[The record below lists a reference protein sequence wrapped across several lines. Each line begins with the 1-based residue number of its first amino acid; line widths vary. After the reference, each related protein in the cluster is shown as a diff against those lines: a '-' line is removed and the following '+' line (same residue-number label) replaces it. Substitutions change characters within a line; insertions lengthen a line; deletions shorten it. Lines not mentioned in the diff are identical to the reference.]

1 MAQTSRLVVEIDS
14 RDAEQKAADVRKA
27 LGALE
32 DAGLKI
38 KPAMD
43 KAGAGLDGLSSSS
56 DKAKK
61 SVHEQRDEIDALL
74 GSINPLTRRLNEL
87 EKQELALA
95 KAHKSGKIETDT
107 YKEYQA
113 EITKTRTALT
123 GVGLDMG
130 KAGMSAKQMSA
141 NLRGVP
147 AQFTDI
153 FTSVAGGQPIT
164 MVALQQGGQLKDMF
178 GGIGPAAKALGGYVA
193 GLITPFTIAA
203 GAFAA
208 LGFAAYKGYEQAEQY
223 RKALTLTGQ
232 AAGKTSDDL
241 IGLSVALAGG
251 RNFAEASSAVL
262 ALAGSGRVTGEVF
275 TEVARAATE
284 LAVATGKS
292 AADIADQLSS
302 TKGSVTDLAAEYSD
316 KYGAITLATFEQIRA
331 LEQQGDRMGAVKL
344 LSTALAD
351 EMNARN
357 KEMQESTRGLAKAWD
372 SVKSSIS
379 STWAELKA
387 GLSASPE
394 MFKLQHLQS
403 QLQEAQKIGDKA
415 LINGLTEQVSLAQS
429 IVDAQTQKTEL
440 VSAEIQERK
449 QSIADEKKWSEDG
462 QKYRS
467 NQVKMEKEIADA
479 RRLGLSA
486 KASEAE
492 IEDRIGK
499 IRADYAKKDPKVAA
513 PKAYVEDAGMKTLD
527 QARQQFA
534 VLQQQNALIGVQNG
548 EVDKLGASG
557 QALVKWEQQ
566 LADIKSKQTLTADQK
581 SLVANQELITAQ
593 LKRNAG
599 LERENELRK
608 TATEEVAKLS
618 AFQANQSSRLST
630 AQDGL
635 NSSIEGIGLGS
646 KARDRLKQDLAIQ
659 KDYSRQSADL
669 LEQRNSGRITPDLY
683 DKENTIV
690 QEGLAKRLVMQQDY
704 YGQQDAAQND
714 WLAGASSAWQN
725 YFDIATDYNQQTQ
738 DATANLLGDTTSSLS
753 SQIQGLVDGT
763 VEVGDA
769 FRNLGSTMAGSVLGA
784 LSDIAAQWVVTQ
796 ALKMAGITAE
806 TTAVVASE
814 GIKTTAK
821 VTGDAVSVG
830 STLASLAA
838 TTAASVT
845 AAATTMA
852 SWLPTALV
860 ASIGTFG
867 AAAVVGGAGLLAAF
881 ALIKGFS
888 DGGYTGAGGVNEPA
902 GMVHKGEVV
911 WSQADI
917 RRSGGVS
924 AVEAMRKGNV
934 SAGPTTSSG
943 RSASAS
949 NGVTA
954 QERPLVVN
962 LHEDA
967 SRAGQVNRSQ
977 LSEQDIV
984 DIYVSNISSEGQIH
998 EANQSKYGLKSQ
1010 GA

>member
-1 MAQTSRLVVEIDS
+1 MAQTSRLVLEIDS

-32 DAGLKI
+32 DAGLKV

-43 KAGAGLDGLSSSS
+43 KAGAGLDGLSTSSE
-56 DKAKK
+56 KAKK
-61 SVHEQRDEIDALL
+61 SVHEQRDEIEALL
-74 GSINPLTRRLNEL
+74 GSINPLTRKLNEL

-113 EITKTRTALT
+113 SIDHTRGALT
-123 GVGLDMG
+123 GMGADMG
-130 KAGMSAKQMSA
+130 KAGMSAKQMA
-141 NLRGVP
+141 NNLRGVP

-153 FTSVAGGQPIT
+153 AVSLQSGQAPLT
-164 MVALQQGGQLKDMF
+164 VLLQQGGQLKDMF

-203 GAFAA
+203 SAFAA

-262 ALAGSGRVTGEVF
+262 VLAGSGRVTGEVF

-302 TKGSVTDLAAEYSD
+302 TKGSVTDMAAEYSD
-316 KYGAITLATFEQIRA
+316 KYGVITLATFEQIRA

-372 SVKSSIS
+372 GVKSSIS

-415 LINGLTEQVSLAQS
+415 LINGLTEQVALAQS
-429 IVDAQTQKTEL
+429 AVDAQTQKTEA

-449 QSIADEKKWSEDG
+449 QSITDEKKWSEDG

-467 NQVKMEKEIADA
+467 NQAKMEKEIADA

-513 PKAYVEDAGMKTLD
+513 PKAYAEDAGMKTLD

-534 VLQQQNALIGVQNG
+534 VLQQQNALIGAQKGDV
-548 EVDKLGASG
+548 EKLGTSG

-566 LADIKSKQTLTADQK
+566 LADIKGKQTLTADQK

-599 LERENELRK
+599 LEKEIELRK
-608 TATEEVAKLS
+608 TATEEISKLS

-659 KDYSRQSADL
+659 KDYARQSADL
-669 LEQRNSGRITPDLY
+669 LEQRNTDRISPDLY
-683 DKENTIV
+683 AKENAVV
-690 QEGLAKRLVMQQDY
+690 QEGLASRLAMQQDY
-704 YGQQDAAQND
+704 YNQQDAAQND
-714 WLAGASSAWQN
+714 WLAGASTAWQN
-725 YFDIATDYNQQTQ
+725 YFEIATDYNQQTQ

-753 SQIQGLVDGT
+753 SQIQGLVKGT

-769 FRNLGSTMAGSVLGA
+769 FRNLGLTMASSVLGA
-784 LSDIAAQWVVTQ
+784 LSDITAQFLVTQ

-814 GIKTTAK
+814 GVKTSAK
-821 VTGDAVSVG
+821 VAGDAIGVG
-830 STLASLAA
+830 STLAALAT
-838 TTAASVT
+838 TTAATVT

-852 SWLPTALV
+852 SWLPAALV

-934 SAGPTTSSG
+934 SPVAGSAAGSSPG
-943 RSASAS
+943 AATNDSSAKAGGGQYSMTFY
-949 NGVTA
+949 V
-954 QERPLVVN
+954 
-962 LHEDA
+962 DA
-967 SRAGQVNRSQ
+967 SEGALPDPAKLAKAIEVVTRQVIASERRNGGM
-977 LSEQDIV
+977 LS
-984 DIYVSNISSEGQIH
+984 
-998 EANQSKYGLKSQ
+998 
-1010 GA
+1010 